1 MLNLLQK
8 RNPMTGNK
16 TFVFNGVEFQTHKN
30 VLRIM
35 RASKPLLKK
44 FQKYVK
50 ELTAGI
56 DISNAEKDKLEIEIN
71 KITLQ
76 KSKEYYEQIKDG
88 TNKNEIERVTK
99 RISEQETEIKTLEDK
114 FKSNEDYTANYKLYN
129 EAVSEAFG
137 NLVIDDEI
145 MIPFLDTYLIGDK
158 TKLDYENPKIIKFIT
173 EVLTDFFLLQSRN
186 PLNVQD

>member
-1 MLNLLQK
+1 
-8 RNPMTGNK
+8 MTGNK